1 MGKELVS
8 GLDGHEYDGQDP
20 EGLAA
25 LDGLSKVEERLKKM
39 RKLEVSKTNISLYNF
54 NTMVYRLV
62 FYIMIYFKKL
72 ACFRSE
78 QRRLERSTP
87 KF

>member
-8 GLDGHEYDGQDP
+8 GLDGHEYDGQHP

-25 LDGLSKVEERLKKM
+25 LDGLSKVEEKIEENWKFQ
-39 RKLEVSKTNISLYNF
+39 KQTFLYIIC

-78 QRRLERSTP
+78 QR
-87 KF
+87 